1 MSEKKILTFIAKIED
16 DLNELDKLVLRIEKA
31 WEKYN
36 ISHDDFYLDSTALN
50 LHGFYSGL
58 EKIFIK
64 IAEEIDESAPDGSSW
79 HKELLDQM
87 ALNIRKIRP
96 AVISKETR
104 DILDEYRAF
113 RHIVRNVYAFNY
125 SPDKIKIL
133 IKNFNSEYQK
143 IKNEVIEFLDFLE
156 SQS

>member
-1 MSEKKILTFIAKIED
+1 MSEKEILTFIAKIED
-16 DLNELDKLVLRIEKA
+16 DLNELDKLVSRIEKG

-36 ISHDDFYLDSTALN
+36 ISHDDFYSDSTALN